1 MVTKDGLKFS
11 TVELLLL
18 SLLKDDDKYGYQL
31 TQEISSK
38 SGNIFHLKEG
48 SMYPVLY
55 KMIDKGLISDHSERV
70 GVRRTR
76 VYYHLEPAGEAYFE
90 QLKLEYA
97 KITRAV
103 INVVN
108 NLEETIWDEN
118 LEIAPSLEAEAVETT
133 EL

>member
-1 MVTKDGLKFS
+1 MIKDGLKFS

-18 SLLKDDDKYGYQL
+18 SLLKDEDKYGYQL
-31 TQEISSK
+31 TQEIASK

-55 KMIDKGLISDHSERV
+55 KLIDKGLISDHAEKV

-76 VYYHLEPAGEAYFE
+76 IYYHLEPAGEAYF
-90 QLKLEYA
+90 QKLKSDYA
-97 KITRAV
+97 KITRA
-103 INVVN
+103 ITNVVN
-108 NLEETIWDEN
+108 NLEINIIEDEEEN
-118 LEIAPSLEAEAVETT
+118 SIEVT

>member
-1 MVTKDGLKFS
+1 MMIKDGLKFS

-18 SLLKDDDKYGYQL
+18 SLLKDEDKYGYQL
-31 TQEISSK
+31 TQEIASK

-55 KMIDKGLISDHSERV
+55 KLIDRGLISDHAEKV

-76 VYYHLEPAGEAYFE
+76 IYYHLEPAGRAYFE
-90 QLKLEYA
+90 NLKSDYA
-97 KITRAV
+97 QITKAV

-108 NLEETIWDEN
+108 NLETNIIDEEEENTIEETE
-118 LEIAPSLEAEAVETT
+118 V
-133 EL
+133 

>member
-1 MVTKDGLKFS
+1 MKFMIVKDGLKFS

-18 SLLKDDDKYGYQL
+18 SLLKEEDKYGYQL

-38 SGNIFHLKEG
+38 SNNVFHLKEG

-55 KMIDKGLISDHSERV
+55 KLIDKGYISDRAEKV

-76 VYYHLEPAGEAYFE
+76 IYYHLEPAGEKYFE
-90 QLKLEYA
+90 HLKADYDQ
-97 KITRAV
+97 ITRAV

-108 NLEETIWDEN
+108 NIEERIPEEDE
-118 LEIAPSLEAEAVETT
+118 I
-133 EL
+133 

>member
-1 MVTKDGLKFS
+1 MMIKDGLKFS

-18 SLLKDDDKYGYQL
+18 SLLKDEDKYGYQL
-31 TQEISSK
+31 TQEIASK

-55 KMIDKGLISDHSERV
+55 KLIDKGLISDRAEKV

-76 VYYHLEPAGEAYFE
+76 IYYHLEPAGEAYFE
-90 QLKLEYA
+90 NLKSDYA
-97 KITRAV
+97 KITKAV

-108 NLEETIWDEN
+108 NLETNIMDEEEENIENTIEEN
-118 LEIAPSLEAEAVETT
+118 EV
-133 EL
+133 